1 MKGREES
8 VSKKGIEAIGRLL
21 ITRGFGGKIG
31 RGGLRRRL
39 WNEIGRVFFFIWHFP
54 ADGRFN

>member
-8 VSKKGIEAIGRLL
+8 VSKKGISLPL